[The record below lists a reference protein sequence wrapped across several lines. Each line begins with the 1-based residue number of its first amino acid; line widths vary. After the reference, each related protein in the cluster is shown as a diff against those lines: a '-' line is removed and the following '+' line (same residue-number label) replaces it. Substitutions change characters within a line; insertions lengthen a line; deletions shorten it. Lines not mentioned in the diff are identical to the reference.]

1 MITINSVAVRAP
13 QRFEVSVIDHRA
25 TDITAA
31 GTTVIDRVATK
42 RVLRMEWGALTNA
55 QASAI
60 LGATANVFF
69 TVVYPDPQ
77 TGTSET
83 ITCYVN
89 DKSAPMARYK
99 AGAILWE
106 GLTMELVEQ

>member
-1 MITINSVAVRAP
+1 MITINGAPVRAP
-13 QRFEVSVIDHRA
+13 QRFEVSVRDHRA